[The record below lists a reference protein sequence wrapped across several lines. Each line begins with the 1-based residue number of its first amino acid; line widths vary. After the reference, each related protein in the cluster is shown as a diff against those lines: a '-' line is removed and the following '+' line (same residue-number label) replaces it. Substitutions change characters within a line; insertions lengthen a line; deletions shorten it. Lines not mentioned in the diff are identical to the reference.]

1 MRQWKSTL
9 KVWVAMRVT
18 TEMRGVLERQH
29 FTPAYM
35 KGWRYVRTD
44 VGHMYVLR
52 TDDFVRTKIYW
63 MHR

>member
-1 MRQWKSTL
+1 
-9 KVWVAMRVT
+9 MRVT
-18 TEMRGVLERQH
+18 TEMHGVLERQH

-52 TDDFVRTKIYW
+52 TDDFVRAKLYW
-63 MHR
+63 MDR

>member
-1 MRQWKSTL
+1 
-9 KVWVAMRVT
+9 MRVT
-18 TEMRGVLERQH
+18 TEMHRVLERQH

-44 VGHMYVLR
+44 VRYMYVLC